1 MSNDENENENYD
13 YLNIPSN
20 IKEKL
25 IQNMN
30 ENKNKNKKNTNN
42 NNNENNNIDSL
53 SEEED
58 SYSNT
63 DLHKSHTRDQNDA
76 MKKLFYVSFVCLIF
90 MCIEIIGGYL
100 ANSIAIMSDAAHLL
114 SDFFGFIIS
123 IISITISRKVATDT
137 MSFGF
142 HRAEIIGALVSVTLI
157 WGLTLW
163 LLYAATIR
171 MISPVPVDGGIM
183 VIIAVIGF
191 LFNVVMGIV
200 LSWSGMGHTHFMH
213 NHEHNHEHEHEHEQE
228 HEHEHE
234 HNHDNSCNSDEKKI
248 NVNEDGKNKNV
259 NLRAA
264 LIHVIGDALQNIGVL
279 IAGIIIYFFPSYN
292 IIDPICTYI
301 FSVIVGFTTIRILKD
316 CISVL
321 MEGVPVDTD
330 LNSIIK
336 DLKSINGVIDIHDL
350 HVWCLSLGKISMSCH
365 LSCKNPQKT
374 LVIAHKLLKKKYK
387 ISHTTIQV
395 EDVKRDINCRHSLH

>member
-1 MSNDENENENYD
+1 MSNENENNYD
-13 YLNIPSN
+13 YLSIPMDV
-20 IKEKL
+20 KEKL
-25 IQNMN
+25 LNNINL
-30 ENKNKNKKNTNN
+30 NKQKEINN
-42 NNNENNNIDSL
+42 NNNNSFNQ
-53 SEEED
+53 EEED
-58 SYSNT
+58 SLSSEQENHQN
-63 DLHKSHTRDQNDA
+63 DHNIDQNDA

-114 SDFFGFIIS
+114 SDLFGFAIS
-123 IISITISRKVATDT
+123 IISITISKKVATNT

-163 LLYAATIR
+163 LLYEATVRIINPVQVDSII
-171 MISPVPVDGGIM
+171 MI
-183 VIIAVIGF
+183 IIAVIGF

-200 LSWSGMGHTHFMH
+200 LSWNGIGHVHIMH
-213 NHEHNHEHEHEHEQE
+213 NHKHDDEHEHEHDDDDE
-228 HEHEHE
+228 HDH
-234 HNHDNSCNSDEKKI
+234 K
-248 NVNEDGKNKNV
+248 KNKNV

-264 LIHVIGDALQNIGVL
+264 LIHVIGDALQNIGIL

-292 IIDPICTYI
+292 IMDPLCTYI
-301 FSVIVGFTTIRILKD
+301 FSIIVGFTTISILKD

-321 MEGVPVDTD
+321 MEGVPMETD
-330 LNSIIK
+330 LNSIEK
-336 DLKSINGVIDIHDL
+336 DLKNINGVIDIHDL
-350 HVWCLSLGKISMSCH
+350 HVWCLSIGKISMSCH

-374 LVIAHKLLKKKYK
+374 LVVAHKLLKKKYK

-395 EDVKRDINCRHSLH
+395 EDVKRDINRRHSLH

>member
-1 MSNDENENENYD
+1 MSNENENENNYD
-13 YLNIPSN
+13 YLSIPMDV
-20 IKEKL
+20 KEKL
-25 IQNMN
+25 LNNINSKKQNN
-30 ENKNKNKKNTNN
+30 INDNN
-42 NNNENNNIDSL
+42 NNSFNQ
-53 SEEED
+53 EEED
-58 SYSNT
+58 SLSSEQEN
-63 DLHKSHTRDQNDA
+63 HHHHDQNDA

-114 SDFFGFIIS
+114 SDLFGFVIS
-123 IISITISRKVATDT
+123 IISITISKKVATNT

-163 LLYAATIR
+163 LLYEATVR
-171 MISPVPVDGGIM
+171 MINPVQVDSIIM
-183 VIIAVIGF
+183 IIIAVIGF

-200 LSWSGMGHTHFMH
+200 LSWNGIGHVHIMH
-213 NHEHNHEHEHEHEQE
+213 NHKHDDEHEHEHDDDE
-228 HEHEHE
+228 HDH
-234 HNHDNSCNSDEKKI
+234 K
-248 NVNEDGKNKNV
+248 KNKNV

-264 LIHVIGDALQNIGVL
+264 LIHVIGDALQNIGIL

-292 IIDPICTYI
+292 IMDPLCTYI
-301 FSVIVGFTTIRILKD
+301 FSIIVGFTTISILKD

-321 MEGVPVDTD
+321 MEGVPMETD
-330 LNSIIK
+330 LNSIEK
-336 DLKSINGVIDIHDL
+336 DLKSIDGVIDIHDL
-350 HVWCLSLGKISMSCH
+350 HVWCLSIGKISMSCH

-374 LVIAHKLLKKKYK
+374 LVVAHKLLKKKYK

>member
-1 MSNDENENENYD
+1 MSNENENENENNYD
-13 YLNIPSN
+13 YLSIPMDV
-20 IKEKL
+20 KEKL
-25 IQNMN
+25 LNNINSKKQNDIN
-30 ENKNKNKKNTNN
+30 DNN
-42 NNNENNNIDSL
+42 NNSFNQ
-53 SEEED
+53 EEED
-58 SYSNT
+58 SLSSEQENHHHH
-63 DLHKSHTRDQNDA
+63 DHNIDQNDA

-114 SDFFGFIIS
+114 SDLFGFVIS
-123 IISITISRKVATDT
+123 IISITISKKVATNT

-163 LLYAATIR
+163 LLYEATVR
-171 MISPVPVDGGIM
+171 MINPVQVDSIIM
-183 VIIAVIGF
+183 IIIAVIGF

-200 LSWSGMGHTHFMH
+200 LSWNGIGHVHIMH
-213 NHEHNHEHEHEHEQE
+213 NHKHDDEHQHEHDDNDDEHDH
-228 HEHEHE
+228 
-234 HNHDNSCNSDEKKI
+234 K
-248 NVNEDGKNKNV
+248 KNKNV

-264 LIHVIGDALQNIGVL
+264 LIHVIGDALQNIGIL

-292 IIDPICTYI
+292 IMDPLCTYI
-301 FSVIVGFTTIRILKD
+301 FSIIVGFTTISILKD

-321 MEGVPVDTD
+321 MEGVPMETD
-330 LNSIIK
+330 LNSIEK
-336 DLKSINGVIDIHDL
+336 DLKSIDGVIDIHDL
-350 HVWCLSLGKISMSCH
+350 HVWCLSIGKISMSCH

-374 LVIAHKLLKKKYK
+374 LVVAHKLLKKKYK

>member
-1 MSNDENENENYD
+1 MSNENENENNYD
-13 YLNIPSN
+13 YLSIPMDV
-20 IKEKL
+20 KEKL
-25 IQNMN
+25 LNNINSKKQNDIN
-30 ENKNKNKKNTNN
+30 DNN
-42 NNNENNNIDSL
+42 NNSFNQ
-53 SEEED
+53 EEED
-58 SYSNT
+58 SLSSEQENHHHH
-63 DLHKSHTRDQNDA
+63 DHNIDQNDA

-114 SDFFGFIIS
+114 SDLFGFVIS
-123 IISITISRKVATDT
+123 IISITISKKVATNT

-163 LLYAATIR
+163 LLYEATVR
-171 MISPVPVDGGIM
+171 MINPVQVDSIIM
-183 VIIAVIGF
+183 IIIAVIGF

-200 LSWSGMGHTHFMH
+200 LSWNGIGHVHIMH
-213 NHEHNHEHEHEHEQE
+213 NHKHDDEHQHEHDDNDDEHDH
-228 HEHEHE
+228 
-234 HNHDNSCNSDEKKI
+234 K
-248 NVNEDGKNKNV
+248 KNKNV

-264 LIHVIGDALQNIGVL
+264 LIHVIGDALQNIGIL

-292 IIDPICTYI
+292 IMDPLCTYI
-301 FSVIVGFTTIRILKD
+301 FSIIVGFTTISILKD

-321 MEGVPVDTD
+321 MEGVPMETD
-330 LNSIIK
+330 LNSIEK
-336 DLKSINGVIDIHDL
+336 DLKSIDGVIDIHDL
-350 HVWCLSLGKISMSCH
+350 HVWCLSIGKISMSCH

-374 LVIAHKLLKKKYK
+374 LVVAHKLLKKKYK

>member
-1 MSNDENENENYD
+1 MSNENENNYD
-13 YLNIPSN
+13 YLSIPMDV
-20 IKEKL
+20 KEKL
-25 IQNMN
+25 LNNINSKKQNDI
-30 ENKNKNKKNTNN
+30 NN
-42 NNNENNNIDSL
+42 NNNNSFNQ
-53 SEEED
+53 EEED
-58 SYSNT
+58 SLSSEQEN
-63 DLHKSHTRDQNDA
+63 HHHHDQNDA

-114 SDFFGFIIS
+114 SDLFGFVIS
-123 IISITISRKVATDT
+123 IISITISKKVATNT

-163 LLYAATIR
+163 LLYEATVR
-171 MISPVPVDGGIM
+171 MINPVQVDSIIM
-183 VIIAVIGF
+183 IIIAVIGF

-200 LSWSGMGHTHFMH
+200 LSWNGIGHVHIMH
-213 NHEHNHEHEHEHEQE
+213 NHKHDDEHEHEHDDDDE
-228 HEHEHE
+228 HDH
-234 HNHDNSCNSDEKKI
+234 K
-248 NVNEDGKNKNV
+248 KNKNV

-264 LIHVIGDALQNIGVL
+264 LIHVIGDALQNIGIL

-292 IIDPICTYI
+292 IMDPLCTYI
-301 FSVIVGFTTIRILKD
+301 FSIIVGFTTISILKD

-321 MEGVPVDTD
+321 MEGVPMETD
-330 LNSIIK
+330 LNSIEK
-336 DLKSINGVIDIHDL
+336 DLKSIDGVIDIHDL
-350 HVWCLSLGKISMSCH
+350 HVWCLSIGKISMSCH

-374 LVIAHKLLKKKYK
+374 LVVAHKLLKKKYK

>member
-1 MSNDENENENYD
+1 MSNENENNYD
-13 YLNIPSN
+13 YLSIPMDV
-20 IKEKL
+20 KEKL
-25 IQNMN
+25 LNNIKSNKQNDI
-30 ENKNKNKKNTNN
+30 NN
-42 NNNENNNIDSL
+42 NNNNSFNQ
-53 SEEED
+53 EEED
-58 SYSNT
+58 SLSSEQENHHHH
-63 DLHKSHTRDQNDA
+63 DHNIDQNDA

-114 SDFFGFIIS
+114 SDLFGFVIS
-123 IISITISRKVATDT
+123 IISITISKKVATNT

-163 LLYAATIR
+163 LLYEATVR
-171 MISPVPVDGGIM
+171 MINPVQVDSIIM
-183 VIIAVIGF
+183 IIIAVIGF

-200 LSWSGMGHTHFMH
+200 LSWNGIGHVHIMH
-213 NHEHNHEHEHEHEQE
+213 NHKHDDEHEHEHDDDDE
-228 HEHEHE
+228 HDH
-234 HNHDNSCNSDEKKI
+234 K
-248 NVNEDGKNKNV
+248 KNKNV

-264 LIHVIGDALQNIGVL
+264 LIHVIGDALQNIGIL

-292 IIDPICTYI
+292 IMDPLCTYI
-301 FSVIVGFTTIRILKD
+301 FSIIVGFTTISILKD

-321 MEGVPVDTD
+321 MEGVPMETD
-330 LNSIIK
+330 LNSIEK
-336 DLKSINGVIDIHDL
+336 DLKSIDGVIDIHDL
-350 HVWCLSLGKISMSCH
+350 HVWCLSIGKISMSCH

-374 LVIAHKLLKKKYK
+374 LVVAHKLLKKKYK

>member
-1 MSNDENENENYD
+1 MSNENENNYD
-13 YLNIPSN
+13 YLSIPMDV
-20 IKEKL
+20 KEKL
-25 IQNMN
+25 LNNINL
-30 ENKNKNKKNTNN
+30 NKQKEINN
-42 NNNENNNIDSL
+42 NNNNSFNQ
-53 SEEED
+53 EEED
-58 SYSNT
+58 SLSSEQDNHHH
-63 DLHKSHTRDQNDA
+63 DHNIDQNDA
-76 MKKLFYVSFVCLIF
+76 MKKLFYVSIVCLIF

-114 SDFFGFIIS
+114 SDLFGFAIS
-123 IISITISRKVATDT
+123 IISITISKKVATNT

-163 LLYAATIR
+163 LLYEATVRIINPVQVDSII
-171 MISPVPVDGGIM
+171 MI
-183 VIIAVIGF
+183 IIAVIGF
-191 LFNVVMGIV
+191 LFNVIMGIV
-200 LSWSGMGHTHFMH
+200 LSWNGIGHVHIMH
-213 NHEHNHEHEHEHEQE
+213 NHKHDEEHEHEHDDDDE
-228 HEHEHE
+228 HEH
-234 HNHDNSCNSDEKKI
+234 K
-248 NVNEDGKNKNV
+248 KNKNV

-264 LIHVIGDALQNIGVL
+264 LIHVIGDALQNIGIL

-292 IIDPICTYI
+292 IMDPLCTYI
-301 FSVIVGFTTIRILKD
+301 FSIIVGFTTISILKD

-321 MEGVPVDTD
+321 MEGVPMETD
-330 LNSIIK
+330 LNSIEK
-336 DLKSINGVIDIHDL
+336 DLKSIDGVIDIHDL
-350 HVWCLSLGKISMSCH
+350 HVWCLSIGKISMSCH

>member
-1 MSNDENENENYD
+1 MSNENENNYD
-13 YLNIPSN
+13 YLSIPN
-20 IKEKL
+20 DVKEKL
-25 IQNMN
+25 LNNINL
-30 ENKNKNKKNTNN
+30 NKQKEINN
-42 NNNENNNIDSL
+42 NNNSFNQ
-53 SEEED
+53 EEED
-58 SYSNT
+58 SLSSEQENYHHDHNI
-63 DLHKSHTRDQNDA
+63 DQNDA
-76 MKKLFYVSFVCLIF
+76 MKKLFYVSIVCLIF

-114 SDFFGFIIS
+114 SDLFGFAIS
-123 IISITISRKVATDT
+123 IISITISKKVATNT

-163 LLYAATIR
+163 LLYEATVRIINPVQVDSII
-171 MISPVPVDGGIM
+171 MI
-183 VIIAVIGF
+183 IIAVIGF
-191 LFNVVMGIV
+191 LFNVIMGIV
-200 LSWSGMGHTHFMH
+200 LSWNGIGHVHIMH
-213 NHEHNHEHEHEHEQE
+213 NHKHDE
-228 HEHEHE
+228 EHEHE
-234 HNHDNSCNSDEKKI
+234 HNDDDDEHDHK
-248 NVNEDGKNKNV
+248 KNKNV

-264 LIHVIGDALQNIGVL
+264 LIHVIGDALQNIGIL

-292 IIDPICTYI
+292 IMDPLCTYI
-301 FSVIVGFTTIRILKD
+301 FSIIVGFTTISILKD

-321 MEGVPVDTD
+321 MEGVPMETD
-330 LNSIIK
+330 LNSIEK
-336 DLKSINGVIDIHDL
+336 DLKSIDGVIDIHDL
-350 HVWCLSLGKISMSCH
+350 HVWCLSIGKISMSCH

>member
-1 MSNDENENENYD
+1 MSNENENNYD
-13 YLNIPSN
+13 YLSIPMDV
-20 IKEKL
+20 KEKL
-25 IQNMN
+25 LNNINSKKQNDIN
-30 ENKNKNKKNTNN
+30 DNN
-42 NNNENNNIDSL
+42 NNSFNQ
-53 SEEED
+53 EEED
-58 SYSNT
+58 SLSSEQENHHHH
-63 DLHKSHTRDQNDA
+63 DHNIDQNDA

-114 SDFFGFIIS
+114 SDLFGFVIS
-123 IISITISRKVATDT
+123 IISITISKKVATNT

-163 LLYAATIR
+163 LLYEATVR
-171 MISPVPVDGGIM
+171 MINPVQVDSIIM
-183 VIIAVIGF
+183 IIIAVIGF

-200 LSWSGMGHTHFMH
+200 LSWNGIGHVHIMH
-213 NHEHNHEHEHEHEQE
+213 NHKHDDEHEHEHDDDDE
-228 HEHEHE
+228 HDH
-234 HNHDNSCNSDEKKI
+234 K
-248 NVNEDGKNKNV
+248 KNKNV

-264 LIHVIGDALQNIGVL
+264 LIHVIGDALQNIGIL

-292 IIDPICTYI
+292 IMDPLCTYI
-301 FSVIVGFTTIRILKD
+301 FSIIVGFTTISILKD

-321 MEGVPVDTD
+321 MEGVPMETD
-330 LNSIIK
+330 LNSIEK
-336 DLKSINGVIDIHDL
+336 DLKNINGVIDIHDL
-350 HVWCLSLGKISMSCH
+350 HVWCLSIGKISMSCH

-374 LVIAHKLLKKKYK
+374 LVVAHKLLKKKYK

>member
-1 MSNDENENENYD
+1 MSKDNENNNYD
-13 YLNIPSN
+13 YLSIPMDV
-20 IKEKL
+20 KEKL
-25 IQNMN
+25 L
-30 ENKNKNKKNTNN
+30 
-42 NNNENNNIDSL
+42 NNINSKEQIQDNNDNSITEEDSL
-53 SEEED
+53 SNSEVD
-58 SYSNT
+58 NHHHNHN
-63 DLHKSHTRDQNDA
+63 LDQEDA
-76 MKKLFYVSFVCLIF
+76 MKKLLYVSFVCLIF
-90 MCIEIIGGYL
+90 MTIEIIGGYL

-123 IISITISRKVATDT
+123 IISITISKKDATNT

-163 LLYAATIR
+163 LLYEATVR
-171 MISPVPVDGGIM
+171 MITPVQVDSVIM
-183 VIIAVIGF
+183 IIIAVIGF
-191 LFNVVMGIV
+191 FFNVVMGIV
-200 LSWSGMGHTHFMH
+200 LSWNGISHTHILH
-213 NHEHNHEHEHEHEQE
+213 KHAHDDEHNHEEIDD
-228 HEHEHE
+228 
-234 HNHDNSCNSDEKKI
+234 DNDNNKNKKDF
-248 NVNEDGKNKNV
+248 VKNKNV

-264 LIHVIGDALQNIGVL
+264 LIHVIGDALQNIGIL

-292 IIDPICTYI
+292 IMDPLCTYI
-301 FSVIVGFTTIRILKD
+301 FSIIVGITTISILKD

-321 MEGVPVDTD
+321 MEGVPIDTD
-330 LNSIIK
+330 LNSIEK
-336 DLKSINGVIDIHDL
+336 DLKSIDGVIDIHDL
-350 HVWCLSLGKISMSCH
+350 HVWCLSIGKISMSCH

>member
-1 MSNDENENENYD
+1 MSNENENNYD
-13 YLNIPSN
+13 YLSIPN
-20 IKEKL
+20 DVKEKL
-25 IQNMN
+25 LNNINL
-30 ENKNKNKKNTNN
+30 NKQKEINN
-42 NNNENNNIDSL
+42 NNNSFNQ
-53 SEEED
+53 EEED
-58 SYSNT
+58 SLSSEQENHHH
-63 DLHKSHTRDQNDA
+63 DHNIDQNDA
-76 MKKLFYVSFVCLIF
+76 MKKLFYVSIVCLIF

-114 SDFFGFIIS
+114 SDLFGFAIS
-123 IISITISRKVATDT
+123 IISITISKKVATNT

-163 LLYAATIR
+163 LLYEATVRIINPVQVDSII
-171 MISPVPVDGGIM
+171 MI
-183 VIIAVIGF
+183 IIAVIGF

-200 LSWSGMGHTHFMH
+200 LSWNGIGHVHIMH
-213 NHEHNHEHEHEHEQE
+213 NHKHDEEHEHEHDDDDE
-228 HEHEHE
+228 HDH
-234 HNHDNSCNSDEKKI
+234 K
-248 NVNEDGKNKNV
+248 KNKNV

-264 LIHVIGDALQNIGVL
+264 LIHVIGDALQNIGIL

-292 IIDPICTYI
+292 IMDPLCTYI
-301 FSVIVGFTTIRILKD
+301 FSIIVGFTTISILKD

-321 MEGVPVDTD
+321 MEGVPMETD
-330 LNSIIK
+330 LNSIEK
-336 DLKSINGVIDIHDL
+336 DLKSIDGVIDIHDL
-350 HVWCLSLGKISMSCH
+350 HVWCLSIGKISMSCH

-374 LVIAHKLLKKKYK
+374 LVVAHKLLKKKYK

>member
-1 MSNDENENENYD
+1 MSNENENNYD
-13 YLNIPSN
+13 YLSIPMDV
-20 IKEKL
+20 KEKL
-25 IQNMN
+25 LNNINSKKQNDIN
-30 ENKNKNKKNTNN
+30 DNN
-42 NNNENNNIDSL
+42 NNSFNQ
-53 SEEED
+53 EEED
-58 SYSNT
+58 SLSSEQENHHHH
-63 DLHKSHTRDQNDA
+63 DHNIDQNDA

-114 SDFFGFIIS
+114 SDLFGFVIS
-123 IISITISRKVATDT
+123 IISITISKKVATNT

-163 LLYAATIR
+163 LLYEATVR
-171 MISPVPVDGGIM
+171 MINPVQVDSIIM
-183 VIIAVIGF
+183 IIIAVIGF

-200 LSWSGMGHTHFMH
+200 LSWNGIGHVHIMH
-213 NHEHNHEHEHEHEQE
+213 NHKHDDEHEHEHDDDDE
-228 HEHEHE
+228 HDH
-234 HNHDNSCNSDEKKI
+234 K
-248 NVNEDGKNKNV
+248 KNKNV

-264 LIHVIGDALQNIGVL
+264 LIHVIGDALQNIGIL

-292 IIDPICTYI
+292 IMDPLCTYI
-301 FSVIVGFTTIRILKD
+301 FSIIVGFTTISILKD

-321 MEGVPVDTD
+321 MEGVPMETD
-330 LNSIIK
+330 LNSIEK
-336 DLKSINGVIDIHDL
+336 DLKSIDGVIDIHDL
-350 HVWCLSLGKISMSCH
+350 HVWCLSIGKISMSCH

-374 LVIAHKLLKKKYK
+374 LVVAHKLLKKKYK

>member
-1 MSNDENENENYD
+1 MSNENENENNYD
-13 YLNIPSN
+13 YLSIPMDV
-20 IKEKL
+20 KEKL
-25 IQNMN
+25 LNNINSKKQNDIN
-30 ENKNKNKKNTNN
+30 DNN
-42 NNNENNNIDSL
+42 NNSFNQ
-53 SEEED
+53 EEED
-58 SYSNT
+58 SLSSEQENHHHH
-63 DLHKSHTRDQNDA
+63 DHNIDQNDA

-114 SDFFGFIIS
+114 SDLFGFVIS
-123 IISITISRKVATDT
+123 IISITISKKVATNT

-163 LLYAATIR
+163 LLYEATVR
-171 MISPVPVDGGIM
+171 MINPVQVDSIIM
-183 VIIAVIGF
+183 IIIAVIGF

-200 LSWSGMGHTHFMH
+200 LSWNGIGHVHIMH
-213 NHEHNHEHEHEHEQE
+213 NHKHDEEHQHEHDDDDDEHDH
-228 HEHEHE
+228 
-234 HNHDNSCNSDEKKI
+234 K
-248 NVNEDGKNKNV
+248 KNKNV

-264 LIHVIGDALQNIGVL
+264 LIHVIGDALQNIGIL

-292 IIDPICTYI
+292 IMDPLCTYI
-301 FSVIVGFTTIRILKD
+301 FSIIVGFTTISILKD

-321 MEGVPVDTD
+321 MEGVPMETD
-330 LNSIIK
+330 LNSIEK
-336 DLKSINGVIDIHDL
+336 DLKSIDGVIDIHDL
-350 HVWCLSLGKISMSCH
+350 HVWCLSIGKISMSCH

-374 LVIAHKLLKKKYK
+374 LVVAHKLLKKKYK

>member
-1 MSNDENENENYD
+1 MSNENENNYD
-13 YLNIPSN
+13 YLSIPMDV
-20 IKEKL
+20 KEKL
-25 IQNMN
+25 LNNINSKKQNDI
-30 ENKNKNKKNTNN
+30 NN
-42 NNNENNNIDSL
+42 NNNNSFNQ
-53 SEEED
+53 EEED
-58 SYSNT
+58 SLSSEQENHH
-63 DLHKSHTRDQNDA
+63 DHDHNIDQNDA

-114 SDFFGFIIS
+114 SDLFGFVIS
-123 IISITISRKVATDT
+123 IISITISKKVATNT

-163 LLYAATIR
+163 LLYEATVR
-171 MISPVPVDGGIM
+171 MINPVQVDSIIM
-183 VIIAVIGF
+183 IIIAVIGF

-200 LSWSGMGHTHFMH
+200 LSWNGIGHVHIMH
-213 NHEHNHEHEHEHEQE
+213 NHKHDDEHEHEHDDDDE
-228 HEHEHE
+228 HDH
-234 HNHDNSCNSDEKKI
+234 K
-248 NVNEDGKNKNV
+248 KNKNV

-264 LIHVIGDALQNIGVL
+264 LIHVIGDALQNIGIL

-292 IIDPICTYI
+292 IMDPLCTYI
-301 FSVIVGFTTIRILKD
+301 FSIIVGFTTISILKD

-321 MEGVPVDTD
+321 MEGVPMETD
-330 LNSIIK
+330 LNSIEK
-336 DLKSINGVIDIHDL
+336 DLKNINGVIDIHDL
-350 HVWCLSLGKISMSCH
+350 HVWCLSIGKISMSCH

-374 LVIAHKLLKKKYK
+374 LVVAHKLLKKKYK

>member
-1 MSNDENENENYD
+1 MSNENENENNYD
-13 YLNIPSN
+13 YLSIPMDV
-20 IKEKL
+20 KEKL
-25 IQNMN
+25 LNNINSKKQNDIN
-30 ENKNKNKKNTNN
+30 DNN
-42 NNNENNNIDSL
+42 NNSFNQ
-53 SEEED
+53 EEED
-58 SYSNT
+58 SLSSEQENHHHH
-63 DLHKSHTRDQNDA
+63 DHNIDQNDA

-114 SDFFGFIIS
+114 SDLFGFVIS
-123 IISITISRKVATDT
+123 IISITISKKVATNT

-163 LLYAATIR
+163 LLYEATVR
-171 MISPVPVDGGIM
+171 MINPVQVDSIIM
-183 VIIAVIGF
+183 IIIAVIGF

-200 LSWSGMGHTHFMH
+200 LSWNGIGHVHIMH
-213 NHEHNHEHEHEHEQE
+213 NHKHDEEHEHEHDDDDE
-228 HEHEHE
+228 HDH
-234 HNHDNSCNSDEKKI
+234 K
-248 NVNEDGKNKNV
+248 KNKNV

-264 LIHVIGDALQNIGVL
+264 LIHVIGDALQNIGIL

-292 IIDPICTYI
+292 IMDPLCTYI
-301 FSVIVGFTTIRILKD
+301 FSIIVGFTTISILKD

-321 MEGVPVDTD
+321 MEGVPMETD
-330 LNSIIK
+330 LNSIEK
-336 DLKSINGVIDIHDL
+336 DLKNINGVIDIHDL
-350 HVWCLSLGKISMSCH
+350 HVWCLSIGKISMSCH

-374 LVIAHKLLKKKYK
+374 LVVAHKLLKKKYK

>member
-1 MSNDENENENYD
+1 MSNENENNYD
-13 YLNIPSN
+13 YLSIPMDV
-20 IKEKL
+20 KEKL
-25 IQNMN
+25 LNNINL
-30 ENKNKNKKNTNN
+30 NKQKEINN
-42 NNNENNNIDSL
+42 NNNNSFNQ
-53 SEEED
+53 EEED
-58 SYSNT
+58 SLSSEQENHYHDHNI
-63 DLHKSHTRDQNDA
+63 DQNDA
-76 MKKLFYVSFVCLIF
+76 MKKLFYVSIVCLIF

-114 SDFFGFIIS
+114 SDLFGFAIS
-123 IISITISRKVATDT
+123 IISITISKKVATNT

-163 LLYAATIR
+163 LLYEATVRIINPVQVDSII
-171 MISPVPVDGGIM
+171 MI
-183 VIIAVIGF
+183 IIAVIGF

-200 LSWSGMGHTHFMH
+200 LSWNGIGHVHIMH
-213 NHEHNHEHEHEHEQE
+213 NHKHDEEHEHEHDDDDE
-228 HEHEHE
+228 HEH
-234 HNHDNSCNSDEKKI
+234 K
-248 NVNEDGKNKNV
+248 KNKNV

-264 LIHVIGDALQNIGVL
+264 LIHVIGDALQNIGIL

-292 IIDPICTYI
+292 IMDPLCTYI
-301 FSVIVGFTTIRILKD
+301 FSIIVGFTTISILKD

-321 MEGVPVDTD
+321 MEGVPMETD
-330 LNSIIK
+330 LNSIEK
-336 DLKSINGVIDIHDL
+336 DLKSIDGVIDIHDL
-350 HVWCLSLGKISMSCH
+350 HVWCLSIGKISMSCH

-374 LVIAHKLLKKKYK
+374 LVVAHKLLKKKYK

>member
-1 MSNDENENENYD
+1 MSNENENNYD
-13 YLNIPSN
+13 YLSIPMDV
-20 IKEKL
+20 KEKL
-25 IQNMN
+25 LNNINSKKQNDI
-30 ENKNKNKKNTNN
+30 NN
-42 NNNENNNIDSL
+42 NNNNSFNQ
-53 SEEED
+53 EEED
-58 SYSNT
+58 SLSSEQEN
-63 DLHKSHTRDQNDA
+63 HHHHDQNDA

-114 SDFFGFIIS
+114 SDLFGFVIS
-123 IISITISRKVATDT
+123 IISITISKKVATNT

-163 LLYAATIR
+163 LLYEATVR
-171 MISPVPVDGGIM
+171 MINPVQVDSIIM
-183 VIIAVIGF
+183 IIIAVIGF

-200 LSWSGMGHTHFMH
+200 LSWNGIGHVHIMH
-213 NHEHNHEHEHEHEQE
+213 NHKHDDEHEHEHDDDDE
-228 HEHEHE
+228 HDH
-234 HNHDNSCNSDEKKI
+234 K
-248 NVNEDGKNKNV
+248 KNKNV

-264 LIHVIGDALQNIGVL
+264 LIHVIGDALQNIGIL

-292 IIDPICTYI
+292 IMDPLCTYI
-301 FSVIVGFTTIRILKD
+301 FSIIVGFTTISILKD

-321 MEGVPVDTD
+321 MEGVPMETD
-330 LNSIIK
+330 LNSIEK
-336 DLKSINGVIDIHDL
+336 DLKNINGVIDIHDL
-350 HVWCLSLGKISMSCH
+350 HVWCLSIGKISMSCH

-374 LVIAHKLLKKKYK
+374 LVVAHKLLKKKYK

>member
-1 MSNDENENENYD
+1 MSNENENNYD
-13 YLNIPSN
+13 YLSIPMDV
-20 IKEKL
+20 KEKL
-25 IQNMN
+25 LNNIKSNKQNDI
-30 ENKNKNKKNTNN
+30 NN
-42 NNNENNNIDSL
+42 NNNNNSFNQ
-53 SEEED
+53 EEED
-58 SYSNT
+58 SLSSEQENHHH
-63 DLHKSHTRDQNDA
+63 DHNIDQNDA
-76 MKKLFYVSFVCLIF
+76 MKKLFYVSIVCLIF

-114 SDFFGFIIS
+114 SDLFGFAIS
-123 IISITISRKVATDT
+123 IISITISKKVATNT

-163 LLYAATIR
+163 LLYEATVRIINPVQVDSII
-171 MISPVPVDGGIM
+171 MI
-183 VIIAVIGF
+183 IIAVIGF
-191 LFNVVMGIV
+191 LFNVIMGIV
-200 LSWSGMGHTHFMH
+200 LSWNGIGHVHIMH
-213 NHEHNHEHEHEHEQE
+213 NHKHDEEHEHEHDDDDDE
-228 HEHEHE
+228 HDH
-234 HNHDNSCNSDEKKI
+234 K
-248 NVNEDGKNKNV
+248 KNKNV

-264 LIHVIGDALQNIGVL
+264 LIHVIGDALQNIGIL

-292 IIDPICTYI
+292 IMDPLCTYI
-301 FSVIVGFTTIRILKD
+301 FSIIVGFTTISILKD

-321 MEGVPVDTD
+321 MEGVPMETD
-330 LNSIIK
+330 LNSIEK
-336 DLKSINGVIDIHDL
+336 DLKSIDGVIDIHDL
-350 HVWCLSLGKISMSCH
+350 HVWCLSIGKISMSCH

>member
-1 MSNDENENENYD
+1 MSNENENNYD
-13 YLNIPSN
+13 YLSIPMDV
-20 IKEKL
+20 KEKL
-25 IQNMN
+25 LNNINSKKQNDI
-30 ENKNKNKKNTNN
+30 NN
-42 NNNENNNIDSL
+42 NNNNSFNQ
-53 SEEED
+53 EEED
-58 SYSNT
+58 SLSSEQENHHH
-63 DLHKSHTRDQNDA
+63 DHNIDQNDA
-76 MKKLFYVSFVCLIF
+76 MKKLFYVSIVCLIF

-114 SDFFGFIIS
+114 SDLFGFAIS
-123 IISITISRKVATDT
+123 IISITISKKVATNT

-163 LLYAATIR
+163 LLYEATVR
-171 MISPVPVDGGIM
+171 MINPVQVDSIIM
-183 VIIAVIGF
+183 IIIAVIGF

-200 LSWSGMGHTHFMH
+200 LSWNGIGHVHIMH
-213 NHEHNHEHEHEHEQE
+213 NHKHDDEHEHEHDDDDE
-228 HEHEHE
+228 HDH
-234 HNHDNSCNSDEKKI
+234 K
-248 NVNEDGKNKNV
+248 KNKNV

-264 LIHVIGDALQNIGVL
+264 LIHVIGDALQNIGIL

-292 IIDPICTYI
+292 IMDPLCTYI
-301 FSVIVGFTTIRILKD
+301 FSIIVGFTTISILKD

-321 MEGVPVDTD
+321 MEGVPMETD
-330 LNSIIK
+330 LNSIEK
-336 DLKSINGVIDIHDL
+336 DLKNINGVIDIHDL
-350 HVWCLSLGKISMSCH
+350 HVWCLSIGKISMSCH

-374 LVIAHKLLKKKYK
+374 LVVAHKLLKKKYK

>member
-1 MSNDENENENYD
+1 MSNENENENNYD
-13 YLNIPSN
+13 YLSIPMDV
-20 IKEKL
+20 KEKL
-25 IQNMN
+25 LNNINSKKQNDIN
-30 ENKNKNKKNTNN
+30 DNN
-42 NNNENNNIDSL
+42 NNSFNQ
-53 SEEED
+53 EEED
-58 SYSNT
+58 SLSSEQENHHHH
-63 DLHKSHTRDQNDA
+63 DHNIDQNDA

-114 SDFFGFIIS
+114 SDLFGFVIS
-123 IISITISRKVATDT
+123 IISITISKKVATNT

-163 LLYAATIR
+163 LLYEATVR
-171 MISPVPVDGGIM
+171 MINPVQVDSIIM
-183 VIIAVIGF
+183 IIIAVIGF

-200 LSWSGMGHTHFMH
+200 LSWNGIGHVHIMH
-213 NHEHNHEHEHEHEQE
+213 NHKHDDEHEHEHDDDDE
-228 HEHEHE
+228 HDH
-234 HNHDNSCNSDEKKI
+234 K
-248 NVNEDGKNKNV
+248 KNKNV

-264 LIHVIGDALQNIGVL
+264 LIHVIGDALQNIGIL

-292 IIDPICTYI
+292 IMDPLCTYI
-301 FSVIVGFTTIRILKD
+301 FSIIVGFTTISILKD

-321 MEGVPVDTD
+321 MEGVPMETD
-330 LNSIIK
+330 LNSIEK
-336 DLKSINGVIDIHDL
+336 DLKNINGVIDIHDL
-350 HVWCLSLGKISMSCH
+350 HVWCLSIGKISMSCH

-374 LVIAHKLLKKKYK
+374 LVVAHKLLKKKYK

>member
-1 MSNDENENENYD
+1 MSNENENNYD
-13 YLNIPSN
+13 YLSIPMDV
-20 IKEKL
+20 KEKL
-25 IQNMN
+25 LNNIKSNKQNDI
-30 ENKNKNKKNTNN
+30 NN
-42 NNNENNNIDSL
+42 NNSFNQ
-53 SEEED
+53 EEED
-58 SYSNT
+58 SLSSEQDN
-63 DLHKSHTRDQNDA
+63 HHHDQNDA

-114 SDFFGFIIS
+114 SDLFGFAIS
-123 IISITISRKVATDT
+123 IISITISKKVATNT

-163 LLYAATIR
+163 LLYEATVR
-171 MISPVPVDGGIM
+171 MINPVQVDSIIM
-183 VIIAVIGF
+183 IIIAVIGF

-200 LSWSGMGHTHFMH
+200 LSWNGIGHVHIMH
-213 NHEHNHEHEHEHEQE
+213 NHKHDEEHEHEHDDDDE
-228 HEHEHE
+228 HEH
-234 HNHDNSCNSDEKKI
+234 K
-248 NVNEDGKNKNV
+248 KNKNV

-264 LIHVIGDALQNIGVL
+264 LIHVIGDALQNIGIL

-292 IIDPICTYI
+292 IMDPLCTYI
-301 FSVIVGFTTIRILKD
+301 FSIIVGFTTISILKD

-321 MEGVPVDTD
+321 MEGVPMETD
-330 LNSIIK
+330 LNSIEK
-336 DLKSINGVIDIHDL
+336 DLKNINGVIDIHDL
-350 HVWCLSLGKISMSCH
+350 HVWCLSIGKISMSCH

>member
-1 MSNDENENENYD
+1 MSNENENENNYD
-13 YLNIPSN
+13 YLSIPMDV
-20 IKEKL
+20 KEKL
-25 IQNMN
+25 LNNINSKKQNDIN
-30 ENKNKNKKNTNN
+30 DNN
-42 NNNENNNIDSL
+42 NNSFNQ
-53 SEEED
+53 EEED
-58 SYSNT
+58 SLSSEQENHQN
-63 DLHKSHTRDQNDA
+63 DHNIDQNDA
-76 MKKLFYVSFVCLIF
+76 MKKLFYVSIVCLIF

-114 SDFFGFIIS
+114 SDLFGFVIS
-123 IISITISRKVATDT
+123 IISITISKKVATNT

-163 LLYAATIR
+163 LLYEATVR
-171 MISPVPVDGGIM
+171 MINPVQVDSIIM
-183 VIIAVIGF
+183 IIIAVIGF

-200 LSWSGMGHTHFMH
+200 LSWNGIGHVHIMH
-213 NHEHNHEHEHEHEQE
+213 NHKHDDEHEHEHDDDDE
-228 HEHEHE
+228 HDH
-234 HNHDNSCNSDEKKI
+234 K
-248 NVNEDGKNKNV
+248 KNKNV

-264 LIHVIGDALQNIGVL
+264 LIHVIGDALQNIGIL

-292 IIDPICTYI
+292 IMDPLCTYI
-301 FSVIVGFTTIRILKD
+301 FSIIVGFTTISILKD

-321 MEGVPVDTD
+321 MEGVPMETD
-330 LNSIIK
+330 LNSIEK
-336 DLKSINGVIDIHDL
+336 DLKSIDGVIDIHDL
-350 HVWCLSLGKISMSCH
+350 HVWCLSIGKISMSCH

-374 LVIAHKLLKKKYK
+374 LVVAHKLLKKKYK

>member
-1 MSNDENENENYD
+1 MSNENENNYD
-13 YLNIPSN
+13 YLSIPMDV
-20 IKEKL
+20 KEKL
-25 IQNMN
+25 LNNINL
-30 ENKNKNKKNTNN
+30 NKQKEINN
-42 NNNENNNIDSL
+42 NNNNSFNQ
-53 SEEED
+53 EEED
-58 SYSNT
+58 SLSSEQENHHHH
-63 DLHKSHTRDQNDA
+63 DHNIDQNDA
-76 MKKLFYVSFVCLIF
+76 MKKLFYVSIVCLIF

-114 SDFFGFIIS
+114 SDLFGFAIS
-123 IISITISRKVATDT
+123 IISITISKKVATNT

-163 LLYAATIR
+163 LLYEATVRIINPVQVDSII
-171 MISPVPVDGGIM
+171 MI
-183 VIIAVIGF
+183 IIAVIGF
-191 LFNVVMGIV
+191 LFNVIMGIV
-200 LSWSGMGHTHFMH
+200 LSWNGIGHVHIMH
-213 NHEHNHEHEHEHEQE
+213 NHKHDEEHEHEHDDDDDE
-228 HEHEHE
+228 HDH
-234 HNHDNSCNSDEKKI
+234 K
-248 NVNEDGKNKNV
+248 KNKNV

-264 LIHVIGDALQNIGVL
+264 LIHVIGDALQNIGIL

-292 IIDPICTYI
+292 IMDPLCTYI
-301 FSVIVGFTTIRILKD
+301 FSIIVGFTTISILKD

-321 MEGVPVDTD
+321 MEGVPMETD
-330 LNSIIK
+330 LNSIEK
-336 DLKSINGVIDIHDL
+336 DLKSIDGVIDIHDL
-350 HVWCLSLGKISMSCH
+350 HVWCLSIGKISMSCH

>member
-1 MSNDENENENYD
+1 MSNENENNYD
-13 YLNIPSN
+13 YLSIPMDV
-20 IKEKL
+20 KEKL
-25 IQNMN
+25 LNNINSKKQNDI
-30 ENKNKNKKNTNN
+30 NN
-42 NNNENNNIDSL
+42 NNNNSFNQ
-53 SEEED
+53 EEED
-58 SYSNT
+58 SLSSEQEN
-63 DLHKSHTRDQNDA
+63 HHHHDQNDA

-114 SDFFGFIIS
+114 SDLFGFVIS
-123 IISITISRKVATDT
+123 IISITISKKVATNT

-163 LLYAATIR
+163 LLYEATVR
-171 MISPVPVDGGIM
+171 MINPVQVDSIIM
-183 VIIAVIGF
+183 IIIAVIGF

-200 LSWSGMGHTHFMH
+200 LSWNGIGHVHIMH
-213 NHEHNHEHEHEHEQE
+213 NHKHDEEHEHEHDDDDE
-228 HEHEHE
+228 HDH
-234 HNHDNSCNSDEKKI
+234 K
-248 NVNEDGKNKNV
+248 KNKNV

-264 LIHVIGDALQNIGVL
+264 LIHVIGDALQNIGIL

-292 IIDPICTYI
+292 IMDPLCTYI
-301 FSVIVGFTTIRILKD
+301 FSIIVGFTTISILKD

-321 MEGVPVDTD
+321 MEGVPMETD
-330 LNSIIK
+330 LNSIEK
-336 DLKSINGVIDIHDL
+336 DLKNINGVIDIHDL
-350 HVWCLSLGKISMSCH
+350 HVWCLSIGKISMSCH

-374 LVIAHKLLKKKYK
+374 LVVAHKLLKKKYK

>member
-1 MSNDENENENYD
+1 MSNENENNYD
-13 YLNIPSN
+13 YLSIPMDV
-20 IKEKL
+20 KEKL
-25 IQNMN
+25 LNNINL
-30 ENKNKNKKNTNN
+30 NKQKEINN
-42 NNNENNNIDSL
+42 NNNSFNQ
-53 SEEED
+53 EEED
-58 SYSNT
+58 SLSSEQENHHH
-63 DLHKSHTRDQNDA
+63 DHNIDQNDA
-76 MKKLFYVSFVCLIF
+76 MKKLFYVSIVCLIF

-114 SDFFGFIIS
+114 SDLFGFVIS
-123 IISITISRKVATDT
+123 IISITISKKVATNT

-163 LLYAATIR
+163 LLYEATVR
-171 MISPVPVDGGIM
+171 MINPVQVDSIIM
-183 VIIAVIGF
+183 IIIAVIGF

-200 LSWSGMGHTHFMH
+200 LSWNGIGHVHIMH
-213 NHEHNHEHEHEHEQE
+213 NHKHDEEHEHEHDDDDE
-228 HEHEHE
+228 HDH
-234 HNHDNSCNSDEKKI
+234 K
-248 NVNEDGKNKNV
+248 KNKNV

-264 LIHVIGDALQNIGVL
+264 LIHVIGDALQNIGIL

-292 IIDPICTYI
+292 IMDPLCTYI
-301 FSVIVGFTTIRILKD
+301 FSIIVGITTINILKD

-321 MEGVPVDTD
+321 MEGVPMETD
-330 LNSIIK
+330 LNSIEK
-336 DLKSINGVIDIHDL
+336 DLKNINGVIDIHDL
-350 HVWCLSLGKISMSCH
+350 HVWCLSIGKISMSCH

-374 LVIAHKLLKKKYK
+374 LVVAHKLLKKKYK

>member
-1 MSNDENENENYD
+1 MSNENENENNYD
-13 YLNIPSN
+13 YLSIPMDV
-20 IKEKL
+20 KEKL
-25 IQNMN
+25 LNNINSKKQNDIN
-30 ENKNKNKKNTNN
+30 DNN
-42 NNNENNNIDSL
+42 NNSFNQ
-53 SEEED
+53 EEED
-58 SYSNT
+58 SLSSEQENHHHH
-63 DLHKSHTRDQNDA
+63 DHNIDQNDA

-114 SDFFGFIIS
+114 SDLFGFVIS
-123 IISITISRKVATDT
+123 IISITISKKVATNT

-163 LLYAATIR
+163 LLYEATVR
-171 MISPVPVDGGIM
+171 MINPVQVDSIIM
-183 VIIAVIGF
+183 IIIAVIGF
-191 LFNVVMGIV
+191 LFNVIMGIV
-200 LSWSGMGHTHFMH
+200 LSWNGIGHVHIMH
-213 NHEHNHEHEHEHEQE
+213 NHKHDEEHEHEHDDDE
-228 HEHEHE
+228 HDH
-234 HNHDNSCNSDEKKI
+234 K
-248 NVNEDGKNKNV
+248 KNKNV

-264 LIHVIGDALQNIGVL
+264 LIHVIGDALQNIGIL

-292 IIDPICTYI
+292 IMDPLCTYI
-301 FSVIVGFTTIRILKD
+301 FSIIVGFTTISILKD

-321 MEGVPVDTD
+321 MEGVPMETD
-330 LNSIIK
+330 LNSIEK
-336 DLKSINGVIDIHDL
+336 DLKSIDGVIDIHDL
-350 HVWCLSLGKISMSCH
+350 HVWCLSIGKISMSCH

-374 LVIAHKLLKKKYK
+374 LVVAHKLLKKKYK

>member
-1 MSNDENENENYD
+1 MSNENENNYD
-13 YLNIPSN
+13 YLSIPMDV
-20 IKEKL
+20 KEKL
-25 IQNMN
+25 LNHIKSKKQNDIN
-30 ENKNKNKKNTNN
+30 DNN
-42 NNNENNNIDSL
+42 NSFNQ
-53 SEEED
+53 EEED
-58 SYSNT
+58 SLSSEHENHHHH
-63 DLHKSHTRDQNDA
+63 DHNIDQNDA

-114 SDFFGFIIS
+114 SDLFGFVIS
-123 IISITISRKVATDT
+123 IISITISKKVATNT

-163 LLYAATIR
+163 LLYEATVR
-171 MISPVPVDGGIM
+171 MINPVQVDSIIM
-183 VIIAVIGF
+183 IIIAVIGF

-200 LSWSGMGHTHFMH
+200 LSWNGIGHVHIMH
-213 NHEHNHEHEHEHEQE
+213 NHKHDDEHQHEHDDNDDEHDH
-228 HEHEHE
+228 
-234 HNHDNSCNSDEKKI
+234 K
-248 NVNEDGKNKNV
+248 KNKNV

-264 LIHVIGDALQNIGVL
+264 LIHVIGDALQNIGIL

-292 IIDPICTYI
+292 IMDPLCTYI
-301 FSVIVGFTTIRILKD
+301 FSIIVGFTTISILKD

-321 MEGVPVDTD
+321 MEGVPMETD
-330 LNSIIK
+330 LNSIEK
-336 DLKSINGVIDIHDL
+336 DLKSIDGVIDIHDL
-350 HVWCLSLGKISMSCH
+350 HVWCLSIGKISMSCH

>member
-1 MSNDENENENYD
+1 MSNENENENNYD
-13 YLNIPSN
+13 YLSIPMDV
-20 IKEKL
+20 KEKL
-25 IQNMN
+25 LNNINL
-30 ENKNKNKKNTNN
+30 NKQKEINN
-42 NNNENNNIDSL
+42 NNNNSFNQ
-53 SEEED
+53 EEED
-58 SYSNT
+58 SLSSEQENHHH
-63 DLHKSHTRDQNDA
+63 DHNIDQNDA
-76 MKKLFYVSFVCLIF
+76 MKKLFYVSIVCLIF

-114 SDFFGFIIS
+114 SDLFGFVIS
-123 IISITISRKVATDT
+123 IISITISKKVATNT

-163 LLYAATIR
+163 LLYEATVR
-171 MISPVPVDGGIM
+171 MINPVQVDSIIM
-183 VIIAVIGF
+183 IIIAVIGF

-200 LSWSGMGHTHFMH
+200 LSWNGIGHVHIMH
-213 NHEHNHEHEHEHEQE
+213 NHKHDEEHEHEHDDDE
-228 HEHEHE
+228 HDH
-234 HNHDNSCNSDEKKI
+234 K
-248 NVNEDGKNKNV
+248 KNKNV

-264 LIHVIGDALQNIGVL
+264 LIHVIGDALQNIGIL

-292 IIDPICTYI
+292 IMDPLCTYI
-301 FSVIVGFTTIRILKD
+301 FSIIVGFTTISILKD

-321 MEGVPVDTD
+321 MEGVPMETD
-330 LNSIIK
+330 LNSIEK
-336 DLKSINGVIDIHDL
+336 DLKSIDGVIDIHDL
-350 HVWCLSLGKISMSCH
+350 HVWCLSIGKISMSCH

-374 LVIAHKLLKKKYK
+374 LVVAHKLLKKKYK

>member
-1 MSNDENENENYD
+1 MSKENENDNYD
-13 YLNIPSN
+13 YLSIPMDV
-20 IKEKL
+20 KEKL
-25 IQNMN
+25 INNIKPKEQI
-30 ENKNKNKKNTNN
+30 EDNN
-42 NNNENNNIDSL
+42 NNSISQEDSL
-53 SEEED
+53 SNSEAD
-58 SYSNT
+58 NHHHNHH
-63 DLHKSHTRDQNDA
+63 DLDQNDA
-76 MKKLFYVSFVCLIF
+76 MKKLFYVSIVCLIF
-90 MCIEIIGGYL
+90 MIIEIIGGYL

-123 IISITISRKVATDT
+123 IISITISRRVATNT

-163 LLYAATIR
+163 LLYEATVR
-171 MISPVPVDGGIM
+171 MITPVQVDSVIM
-183 VIIAVIGF
+183 IIIAVIGF
-191 LFNVVMGIV
+191 IFNVVMGIV
-200 LSWSGMGHTHFMH
+200 LSWNGIGHTHLMHKH
-213 NHEHNHEHEHEHEQE
+213 NHG
-228 HEHEHE
+228 
-234 HNHDNSCNSDEKKI
+234 HDHDDDHHDEKDDDCDNNK
-248 NVNEDGKNKNV
+248 NKEGFVKNKNV

-264 LIHVIGDALQNIGVL
+264 LIHVIGDALQNIGIL

-292 IIDPICTYI
+292 IMDPLCTYI
-301 FSVIVGFTTIRILKD
+301 FSIIVGITTINILKD

-321 MEGVPVDTD
+321 MEGVPIDTD
-330 LNSIIK
+330 LNSIEK
-336 DLKSINGVIDIHDL
+336 DLKNINGVIDIHDL

>member
-1 MSNDENENENYD
+1 MSNENENNYD
-13 YLNIPSN
+13 YLSIPMDV
-20 IKEKL
+20 KEKL
-25 IQNMN
+25 LNNIKSNKQNDI
-30 ENKNKNKKNTNN
+30 NN
-42 NNNENNNIDSL
+42 NNSFNQ
-53 SEEED
+53 EEED
-58 SYSNT
+58 SLSSEQDN
-63 DLHKSHTRDQNDA
+63 HHHDQNDA

-114 SDFFGFIIS
+114 SDLFGFAIS
-123 IISITISRKVATDT
+123 IISITISKKVATNT

-163 LLYAATIR
+163 LLYEATVRIINPVQVDSII
-171 MISPVPVDGGIM
+171 MI
-183 VIIAVIGF
+183 IIAVIGF
-191 LFNVVMGIV
+191 LFNVIMGIV
-200 LSWSGMGHTHFMH
+200 LSWNGIGHVHIMH
-213 NHEHNHEHEHEHEQE
+213 NHKHDEEHEHEHDDDDE
-228 HEHEHE
+228 HEH
-234 HNHDNSCNSDEKKI
+234 K
-248 NVNEDGKNKNV
+248 KNKNV

-264 LIHVIGDALQNIGVL
+264 LIHVIGDALQNIGIL

-292 IIDPICTYI
+292 IMDPLCTYI
-301 FSVIVGFTTIRILKD
+301 FSIIVGFTTISILKD

-321 MEGVPVDTD
+321 MEGVPMETD
-330 LNSIIK
+330 LNSIEK
-336 DLKSINGVIDIHDL
+336 DLKSIDGVIDIHDL
-350 HVWCLSLGKISMSCH
+350 HVWCLSIGKISMSCH

-374 LVIAHKLLKKKYK
+374 LVVAHKLLKKKYK

>member
-1 MSNDENENENYD
+1 MSNENENENNYD
-13 YLNIPSN
+13 YLSIPMDV
-20 IKEKL
+20 KEKL
-25 IQNMN
+25 LNNINL
-30 ENKNKNKKNTNN
+30 NKQKEINN
-42 NNNENNNIDSL
+42 NNNSFNQ
-53 SEEED
+53 EEED
-58 SYSNT
+58 SLSSEQENHHH
-63 DLHKSHTRDQNDA
+63 DHNIDQNDA

-114 SDFFGFIIS
+114 SDLFGFVIS
-123 IISITISRKVATDT
+123 IISITISKKVATNT

-163 LLYAATIR
+163 LLYEATVR
-171 MISPVPVDGGIM
+171 MINPVQVDSIIM
-183 VIIAVIGF
+183 IIIAVIGF

-200 LSWSGMGHTHFMH
+200 LSWNGIGHVHIMH
-213 NHEHNHEHEHEHEQE
+213 NHKHDEEHEHEHDDDDE
-228 HEHEHE
+228 HDH
-234 HNHDNSCNSDEKKI
+234 K
-248 NVNEDGKNKNV
+248 KNKNV

-264 LIHVIGDALQNIGVL
+264 LIHVIGDALQNIGIL

-292 IIDPICTYI
+292 IMDPLCTYI
-301 FSVIVGFTTIRILKD
+301 FSIIVGFTTISILKD

-321 MEGVPVDTD
+321 MEGVPMETD
-330 LNSIIK
+330 LNSIEK
-336 DLKSINGVIDIHDL
+336 DLKSIDGVIDIHDL
-350 HVWCLSLGKISMSCH
+350 HVWCLSIGKISMSCH

-374 LVIAHKLLKKKYK
+374 LVVAHKLLKKKYK